1 MSAPLSRVY
10 PERVELARRNPLLQV
25 VPAVIVVSLL
35 GIAGVG
41 FAWSSS
47 ARTRHAETQN
57 VNALEKRLAQ
67 TEETNAQLRGQLS
80 VVAGRLQLTPDE
92 EAEAQKIAQQVRGMD
107 AQQIAKIDADLRN
120 EIGAKASAAE
130 LETKV
135 NNTDL
140 EEVSAKSHKEVIA
153 VRKEVDN
160 TKKDL
165 LATVGDLDKKLERE
179 QHEIELLRNAGQ
191 HTDYDFALNAKGAK
205 TTLAGV
211 TIELQ
216 DSNVKKNQFNLTLLI
231 GTTRLVQKNRLLDEP
246 IFFYRPNDTAP
257 IELVVNKLAKHR
269 ISGRLIV
276 PKSSLPA
283 TTSVSANGA
292 PANTASSS
300 HPSP

>member
-1 MSAPLSRVY
+1 MAAPLSRVY
-10 PERVELARRNPLLQV
+10 PERVELARRSPLLMV

-41 FAWSSS
+41 FAWSS
-47 ARTRHAETQN
+47 AVRTKHAVTEN
-57 VNALEKRLAQ
+57 YNSLEKRLTQ

-80 VVAGRLQLTPDE
+80 VVSGRLQLTPE
-92 EAEAQKIAQQVRGMD
+92 EVAEAQRIAERVRGMD
-107 AQQIAKIDADLRN
+107 AQQIAKVDAELRS
-120 EIGAKASAAE
+120 ELSAEASAST
-130 LETKV
+130 LDTKV

-140 EEVSAKSHKEVIA
+140 EEVATKSRSEVAA

-160 TKKDL
+160 AKKDMQ
-165 LATVGDLDKKLERE
+165 ASVSDLNKRLERN
-179 QHEIELLRNAGQ
+179 QHEVELLRTAGQ

-216 DSNVKKNQFNLTLLI
+216 DSNVKKNQFNMTLLF

-257 IELVVNKLAKHR
+257 MELVVNQLAKHR
-269 ISGRLIV
+269 VSGRLIV
-276 PKSSLPA
+276 PKSSIA
-283 TTSVSANGA
+283 ASSVSASNA
-292 PANTASSS
+292 SS